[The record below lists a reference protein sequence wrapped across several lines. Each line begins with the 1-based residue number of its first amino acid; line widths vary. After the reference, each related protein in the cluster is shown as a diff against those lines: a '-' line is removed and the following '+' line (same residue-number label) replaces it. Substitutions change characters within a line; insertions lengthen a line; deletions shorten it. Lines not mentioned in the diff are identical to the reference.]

1 MKASDNQFP
10 KLLFLK
16 SAAPATPSADSA
28 AAYLLSD
35 WSLKLKNDSGGVTEL
50 AQIVDAPASASAA
63 GRAGQIA
70 YDASYVYVCVAAS
83 SWKRASLSAW

>member
-16 SAAPATPSADSA
+16 SAAPATPSADNGVL
-28 AAYLLSD
+28 YLLGD
-35 WSLKLKNDSGGVTEL
+35 WSLNLKDDSGGVTEI
-50 AQIVDAPASASAA
+50 AQIVGVPASASAT

-70 YDASYVYVCVAAS
+70 YDSGYVYVCTATDT
-83 SWKRASLSAW
+83 WKRAALSTW

>member
-16 SAAPATPSADSA
+16 SAAPATPAADSA

-35 WSLKLKNDSGGVTEL
+35 WSLKLKNDSGGVTEI
-50 AQIVDAPASASAA
+50 AQIVGVPASASAA

-70 YDASYVYVCVAAS
+70 YDSGYVYVCTATDT
-83 SWKRASLSAW
+83 WKRAALSAW